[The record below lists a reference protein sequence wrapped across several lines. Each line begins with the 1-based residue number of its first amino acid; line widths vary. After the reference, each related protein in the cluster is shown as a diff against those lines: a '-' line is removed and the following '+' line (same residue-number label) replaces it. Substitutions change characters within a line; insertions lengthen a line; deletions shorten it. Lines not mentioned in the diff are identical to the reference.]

1 MSSLY
6 FAYGSNMNFAQMH
19 NRCEGAIYVG
29 RARLDDWSYFI
40 NSNGYAG
47 IEISSGSQVFGC
59 LWLLEQNHFK
69 VLDKYEA
76 VEEGFY
82 TRIEVLVFD
91 EQSLT
96 RKEAIVYLSI
106 NREYGLPTETYQ
118 KEILQGAQEVGLP
131 IEYSEL
137 LESWSDGKL
146 K

>member
-6 FAYGSNMNFAQMH
+6 FAYGSNMNFTQMH
-19 NRCEGAIYVG
+19 YRCEGAIYVG
-29 RARLDDWSYFI
+29 RGRLDDWSYFI

-59 LWLLEQNHFK
+59 LWLLEQNHLK

-76 VEEGFY
+76 VEAGFY

-91 EQSLT
+91 EQSFSK
-96 RKEAIVYLSI
+96 KEAIVYLSN

-118 KEILQGAQEVGLP
+118 KGILQGANQVGLP

-137 LESWSDGKL
+137 LESWSEGKS

>member
-6 FAYGSNMNFAQMH
+6 FAYGSNMNFTQMH
-19 NRCEGAIYVG
+19 YRCEGAKYIG

-59 LWLLEQNHFK
+59 LWLLDQSHFK

-96 RKEAIVYLSI
+96 RKEAIVYLSN
-106 NREYGLPTETYQ
+106 NREYGLPTETYHRG
-118 KEILQGAQEVGLP
+118 ILQGAQQVGLP

-137 LESWSDGKL
+137 LESWSEGKS

>member
-6 FAYGSNMNFAQMH
+6 FAYGSNMNFTQMH
-19 NRCEGAIYVG
+19 YRCEGANYIG

-59 LWLLEQNHFK
+59 LWLLDQNHLK
-69 VLDKYEA
+69 ALDNYEA

-91 EQSLT
+91 EQSLSK
-96 RKEAIVYLSI
+96 KEAIVYLSN
-106 NREYGLPTETYQ
+106 NREYGVPTDTYQ
-118 KEILQGAQEVGLP
+118 KGILQGAQQVGLP
-131 IEYSEL
+131 IGYSEL
-137 LESWSDGKL
+137 LESWSVGKS

>member
-6 FAYGSNMNFAQMH
+6 FAYGSNMNFTQMH
-19 NRCEGAIYVG
+19 YRCEGAIYVG
-29 RARLDDWSYFI
+29 RGRLDDWSYFI

-59 LWLLEQNHFK
+59 LWLLEQNHLK

-76 VEEGFY
+76 VEAGFY

-91 EQSLT
+91 EQSFSK
-96 RKEAIVYLSI
+96 KEAIVYLSN

-118 KEILQGAQEVGLP
+118 KGILQGANQVGLP
-131 IEYSEL
+131 IEYSEF
-137 LESWSDGKL
+137 LESWSEGKS

>member
-6 FAYGSNMNFAQMH
+6 FAYGSNMNFTQMH
-19 NRCEGAIYVG
+19 YRCEGAKYIG

-59 LWLLEQNHFK
+59 LWLLDQSHFK

-96 RKEAIVYLSI
+96 RKEAIVYLSN

-118 KEILQGAQEVGLP
+118 KGILQGANQVGLP
-131 IEYSEL
+131 IEYSEF
-137 LESWSDGKL
+137 LESWSEGKS

>member
-6 FAYGSNMNFAQMH
+6 FAYGSNMNFTQMH
-19 NRCEGAIYVG
+19 YRCEGANYIG

-59 LWLLEQNHFK
+59 LWLLDQSHFK

-96 RKEAIVYLSI
+96 RKEAIVYLSN

-118 KEILQGAQEVGLP
+118 RGILQGAQQVGLP

-137 LESWSDGKL
+137 LESWSDGKF

>member
-1 MSSLY
+1 M
-6 FAYGSNMNFAQMH
+6 
-19 NRCEGAIYVG
+19 
-29 RARLDDWSYFI
+29 
-40 NSNGYAG
+40 
-47 IEISSGSQVFGC
+47 
-59 LWLLEQNHFK
+59 K

-96 RKEAIVYLSI
+96 RKEAIVYLSN

-118 KEILQGAQEVGLP
+118 KEILQGAQQVGLP

>member
-19 NRCEGAIYVG
+19 YRCEGAIYIG

-59 LWLLEQNHFK
+59 LWLLEQNHLK

-91 EQSLT
+91 EQSLP
-96 RKEAIVYLSI
+96 RKKRSSIYLIIVSTVCLQKLI
-106 NREYGLPTETYQ
+106 RREYYRVLN
-118 KEILQGAQEVGLP
+118 K
-131 IEYSEL
+131 
-137 LESWSDGKL
+137 SDYP
-146 K
+146 

>member
-6 FAYGSNMNFAQMH
+6 FAYGSNMNFTQMH
-19 NRCEGAIYVG
+19 YRCEGANYIG

-59 LWLLEQNHFK
+59 LWLLDQSHFK
-69 VLDKYEA
+69 ELDKYEA

-96 RKEAIVYLSI
+96 RKEAIVYLSN

-118 KEILQGAQEVGLP
+118 RGILQGAQQVGLP

-137 LESWSDGKL
+137 LESWSEGKA

>member
-6 FAYGSNMNFAQMH
+6 FAYGSNMNFTQM
-19 NRCEGAIYVG
+19 NYRCEGANYIG

-59 LWLLEQNHFK
+59 LWLLDQSHFK

-96 RKEAIVYLSI
+96 RKEAIVYLSN

-118 KEILQGAQEVGLP
+118 RGILQGAQQVGLP

-137 LESWSDGKL
+137 LESWSEGKA

>member
-1 MSSLY
+1 MSFLY

-19 NRCEGAIYVG
+19 YRCEGSIYVG

-47 IEISSGSQVFGC
+47 IEISSGSQVLGC
-59 LWLLEQNHFK
+59 LWLLEQNHLK

-82 TRIEVLVFD
+82 TRIKVLVFD
-91 EQSLT
+91 EQSFSK
-96 RKEAIVYLSI
+96 KEAIVYLSN

-118 KEILQGAQEVGLP
+118 KGILQGAQQVGLP

-137 LESWSDGKL
+137 LESWSDGKS

>member
-19 NRCEGAIYVG
+19 YRCEGAIYVG

-59 LWLLEQNHFK
+59 LWLLEQNHLK

-91 EQSLT
+91 EQSLP
-96 RKEAIVYLSI
+96 RKKRSSIYLIIVSTVCLQKLI
-106 NREYGLPTETYQ
+106 RREYYRVLN
-118 KEILQGAQEVGLP
+118 K
-131 IEYSEL
+131 
-137 LESWSDGKL
+137 SDYP
-146 K
+146 

>member
-1 MSSLY
+1 MNSLY
-6 FAYGSNMNFAQMH
+6 FAYGSNMNFTQMH
-19 NRCEGAIYVG
+19 YRCEGANYIG

-59 LWLLEQNHFK
+59 LWLLDQSHFK

-96 RKEAIVYLSI
+96 RKEAIVYLSN

-118 KEILQGAQEVGLP
+118 RGILQGAQQVGLP

-137 LESWSDGKL
+137 LESWSEGKA

>member
-6 FAYGSNMNFAQMH
+6 FAYGSNMNFTQMH
-19 NRCEGAIYVG
+19 YRCEGANYIG

-59 LWLLEQNHFK
+59 LWLLDQSHFK

-96 RKEAIVYLSI
+96 RKEAIVYLSN

-118 KEILQGAQEVGLP
+118 RGIIQGAQQVGLP

-137 LESWSDGKL
+137 LESWSEGKS

>member
-1 MSSLY
+1 
-6 FAYGSNMNFAQMH
+6 MNFTQM
-19 NRCEGAIYVG
+19 NYRCEGANYIG

-59 LWLLEQNHFK
+59 LWLLDQSHFK
-69 VLDKYEA
+69 ELDKYEA

-96 RKEAIVYLSI
+96 RKEAIVYLSN

-118 KEILQGAQEVGLP
+118 RGILQGAQQVGLP

-137 LESWSDGKL
+137 LESWSEGKA